1 MNVVFTMPGK
11 MGDALMQ
18 WPIVHQ
24 YIKQTGRRVDIW
36 MDEKTCKPLVNLF
49 KAQPGVDE
57 VLLRGGIENY
67 NCGGQPFHFDL
78 DFFDL
83 DLGDLGDRVIY
94 HLGFRKFP
102 ERQGTLQSLQ
112 DSRTPITIPQDGWQ
126 PSLTVEAQQ
135 GPSTLVLHGQA
146 VGTHN
151 GAVPQFWKFLSGI
164 RHEVD
169 GLFDRVVWVGAKSDR
184 EVGKRLYPKWQD
196 EFDDGGDVLET
207 AKLIAGAKAFIGCG
221 SSMVVLAANLGIP
234 AIRVHDRIG
243 QDAPRT
249 IWSNLGENQ
258 LNETEIGL
266 RTEWPIWRDK
276 YLVESAVT
284 KS

>member
-24 YIKQTGRRVDIW
+24 YIKQTGRTVDLW
-36 MDEKTCKPLVNLF
+36 LDEKTCKPLVNLF
-49 KAQPGVDE
+49 KAQPGVDQVE
-57 VLLRGGIENY
+57 LRGGIENY
-67 NCGGQPFHFDL
+67 NCGGQPFHFNLEPEDI
-78 DFFDL
+78 
-83 DLGDLGDRVIY
+83 GERVVY
-94 HLGFRKFP
+94 HLGLRKFP
-102 ERQGTLQSLQ
+102 ERQITLQSLQ
-112 DSRTPITIPQDGWQ
+112 DSRVSITIPSDGWH
-126 PSLTVEAQQ
+126 PSLTVEKAQ

-146 VGTHN
+146 VCPHSGS
-151 GAVPQFWKFLSGI
+151 VPMFWKFLAGI
-164 RHEVD
+164 RSEID
-169 GLFDRVVWVGAKSDR
+169 GLFDRVVWVGSKSDR
-184 EVGKRLYPKWQD
+184 DTGIRTYPAWRDEVED
-196 EFDDGGDVLET
+196 NGDLLET
-207 AKLIAGAKAFIGCG
+207 AKVIAGAKAFIGCG

-243 QDAPRT
+243 NDAPKS

-276 YLVESAVT
+276 YLVESEVV